1 MDTQPASNEDDLSD
15 VERRLTG
22 WQPAAERL
30 DADAMLFAA
39 GRAAGQGGLGR
50 LLWPACCVLLVVQAA
65 GLLVWGLAE
74 RAERLV
80 LASRLHEQRPPPNT
94 PLAPPVLSESGYTP
108 SPDDYLHMRRMMEQ
122 EPDSGQGSLQPER
135 PPPGGPPPE
144 PAILTPRLR
153 DGLLEL

>member
-1 MDTQPASNEDDLSD
+1 MDTQPSSNEDDLSD

-74 RAERLV
+74 RAERFPLTLLTTQTHDAKRSGDV
-80 LASRLHEQRPPPNT
+80 RARIAMLASM
-94 PLAPPVLSESGYTP
+94 
-108 SPDDYLHMRRMMEQ
+108 PDEWATHV
-122 EPDSGQGSLQPER
+122 ER
-135 PPPGGPPPE
+135 WFE
-144 PAILTPRLR
+144 IT
-153 DGLLEL
+153 